1 MIMEQTY
8 KVGRGIAA
16 MTAEEMGAQLEGNAG
31 AIPAEYAEEVQ
42 EILDEVKA
50 KLVGHVE
57 KNVRKAM
64 QHNGNGNGAAPLE
77 GEVTLATG
85 YEFWDLLTFS
95 PQQLIAPPVTFR
107 PQKIVAGGEPA
118 LLLAVLFINPLP
130 TPFGGPSATQ
140 YLGGRP
146 FRVRLEQ
153 VDLTNVAD
161 VPGITF
167 AGVFPGVAPV
177 ISIFPAFVVPPN
189 PGLNPQLVELNA
201 TADITT
207 PGQPM
212 AAFASQWLDLEA
224 DPGFPIPRPAGFRSQ
239 IPLRYLVYPR

>member
-42 EILDEVKA
+42 ELLDEVKA

-64 QHNGNGNGAAPLE
+64 QHNGTGNGAAPLE

-85 YEFWDLLTFS
+85 YEFWDLLTLS

-161 VPGITF
+161 VPRHHLCGCLSW
-167 AGVFPGVAPV
+167 GGPGDQHL
-177 ISIFPAFVVPPN
+177 
-189 PGLNPQLVELNA
+189 PGLHRPAESGPQSPTGGIECDRGHYHAWPANGRLC
-201 TADITT
+201 
-207 PGQPM
+207 QPM
-212 AAFASQWLDLEA
+212 V
-224 DPGFPIPRPAGFRSQ
+224 RS
-239 IPLRYLVYPR
+239 